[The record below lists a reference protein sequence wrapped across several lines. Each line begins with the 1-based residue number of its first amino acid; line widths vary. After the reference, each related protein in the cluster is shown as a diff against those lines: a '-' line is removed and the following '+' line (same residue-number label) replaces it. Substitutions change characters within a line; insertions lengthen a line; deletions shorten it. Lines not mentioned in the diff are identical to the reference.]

1 MNSGLKMMTGTVKM
15 MSIRAS
21 IDASIDAW
29 NELVGKYRAAQD
41 ITAKYNE
48 KLRALLEEYQ
58 AELKEAYGEYVYA
71 DSSTFTPVFMV
82 DTPTAAEYAD
92 KTVYS
97 SENAPIADYRYDLNT
112 PIIERVIV
120 L

>member
-1 MNSGLKMMTGTVKM
+1 MTGTVKM
-15 MSIRAS
+15 MSIT
-21 IDASIDAW
+21 ASIDAW
-29 NELVGKYRAAQD
+29 NELVTKYKAAQD

-48 KLRALLEEYQ
+48 KLRALREEYQ
-58 AELKEAYGEYVYA
+58 AELKEAYGEYIYA
-71 DSSTFTPVFMV
+71 DSSAYEFTPVFTV

-112 PIIERVIV
+112 PIVERVIV